1 VSTTSFGSI
10 CAKVRFDP
18 ILANSILTVSYLIEP
33 VIYVNGR
40 TYVVRCASAP
50 FDNLTHTGITVSR
63 VEEMEL
69 RLKEDIRKELMIPEH
84 RKFILLL
91 RYLIDIFSQTIRC
104 CCTMRLDVNW
114 WPNLKKFSIV
124 TRTL

>member
-1 VSTTSFGSI
+1 MSTTSFGSI
-10 CAKVRFDP
+10 CAKVRFEP

-91 RYLIDIFSQTIRC
+91 RDLIDMCFDRQ
-104 CCTMRLDVNW
+104 
-114 WPNLKKFSIV
+114 
-124 TRTL
+124 